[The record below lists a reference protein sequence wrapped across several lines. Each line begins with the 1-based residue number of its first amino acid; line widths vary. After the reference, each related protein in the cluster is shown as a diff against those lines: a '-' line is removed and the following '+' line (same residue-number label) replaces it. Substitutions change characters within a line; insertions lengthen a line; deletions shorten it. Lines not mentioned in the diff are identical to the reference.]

1 MRKTIVSLLVMF
13 VLALALAACGG
24 SDIPASTSSPSTSE
38 SMKAGDAAKGAA
50 LFSKTCQACHGEG
63 GVGVEG
69 DGKSL
74 ATSEFVAGLSDAEF
88 IAFVKYGR
96 SSGDPLNTTGLD
108 MPPKGG
114 NPALNDAQIV
124 DIIAY
129 IRSLQK

>member
-1 MRKTIVSLLVMF
+1 MRKTIILLLVMS

-24 SDIPASTSSPSTSE
+24 SDSPSTSE

-69 DGKSL
+69 FGKSL
-74 ATSEFVAGLSDAEF
+74 TTSEFVAGLSDAEF
-88 IAFVKYGR
+88 MAFVKHGR
-96 SSGDPLNTTGLD
+96 PSGDPLNTTGLD

-114 NPALNDAQIV
+114 
-124 DIIAY
+124 
-129 IRSLQK
+129 